1 MPYDRELEKNIRAV
15 LGGESGL
22 TSKPMF
28 GGVCY
33 LVGGNMAFG
42 IYQNNLIVRLGS
54 AERAQREIDSGRALP
69 FDITGK
75 AMKGW
80 VMIRKNSLA
89 TPRDVRQWLDL
100 GLEFVRSLPP
110 KKGKKT

>member
-1 MPYDRELEKNIRAV
+1 MSYDKEFAQLIDYI
-15 LGGESGL
+15 LGPVPGL
-22 TSKPMF
+22 TSKSMF

-42 IYQNNLIVRLGS
+42 IYRDNLIVRLGS
-54 AERAQREIDSGRALP
+54 PEKSKKEIDAGRALP

-80 VMIRKNSLA
+80 VMVPKARLSG
-89 TPRDVRQWLDL
+89 PRDYRKWLDL
-100 GLEFVRSLPP
+100 GLDYAGSLPS
-110 KKGKKT
+110 K